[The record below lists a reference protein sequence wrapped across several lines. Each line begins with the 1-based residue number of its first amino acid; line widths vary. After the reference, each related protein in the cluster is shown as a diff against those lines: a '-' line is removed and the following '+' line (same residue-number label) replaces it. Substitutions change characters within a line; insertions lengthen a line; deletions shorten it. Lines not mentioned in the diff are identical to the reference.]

1 MYQELEN
8 ILVRTLSPFEYEKL
22 EELKQT
28 YSEEQIIDAY
38 KRSNVKNIHYVI
50 KVLQSTKKTPEWL
63 KKDIINEDVDEETQE
78 EFKEFNNFLE
88 EFRNE

>member
-28 YSEEQIIDAY
+28 YTEDQIIDAY
-38 KRSNVKNIHYVI
+38 KRSNVKNINYVI
-50 KVLQSTKKTPEWL
+50 KVLQTIKKTPEWL
-63 KKDIINEDVDEETQE
+63 KKEIKNQEIDADTKNEFED
-78 EFKEFNNFLE
+78 FNNFIN
-88 EFRNE
+88 EFRNN